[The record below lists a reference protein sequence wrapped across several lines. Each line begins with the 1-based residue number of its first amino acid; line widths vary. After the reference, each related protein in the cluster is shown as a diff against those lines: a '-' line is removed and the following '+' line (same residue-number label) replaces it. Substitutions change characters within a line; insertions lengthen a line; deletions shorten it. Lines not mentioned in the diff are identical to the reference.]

1 MVSHRKDN
9 FLSRQNSA
17 QDLCL
22 PVTYRKT
29 ENCIINRE
37 CQAFL
42 KRHQLDTFDSVFM
55 FKGGET
61 AKTLK
66 ERSVIRFE
74 VEDIDAT
81 KAFYLKRHN
90 LSFIGL
96 KRLFFLFFPDKAVS
110 EGIKEFKNI
119 CDFRKKKLATV
130 VPVAAGEK
138 FVNFFWV
145 ESFLLTE
152 DFSPFISLEDFVKKQ
167 PEFFTSRN
175 GKARK
180 QNLLKAIA
188 VFARRMHAQGLNHRD
203 FNTTHILVR
212 YNAAYHRPELA
223 VFDLQRV
230 DKARF
235 FRFRWIIKSLA
246 RVNYSLPKHIFS
258 NKDIIYLFK
267 AYKGKEKIGF
277 LDRCQWS
284 WINRKTE
291 KIRKHTGKIM
301 KSAIK

>member
-1 MVSHRKDN
+1 MVSHGKDN
-9 FLSRQNSA
+9 FLSRQNST

-22 PVTYRKT
+22 PVTYRKIK
-29 ENCIINRE
+29 NCIINRE
-37 CQAFL
+37 YQAFL
-42 KRHQLDTFDSVFM
+42 KRHQLDTFKPVFM

-81 KAFYLKRHN
+81 KTFYLKRHN

-96 KRLFFLFFPDKAVS
+96 KRLFFLFFPNKAVS

-119 CDFRKKKLATV
+119 CDFRKKNLATV

-152 DFSPFISLEDFVKKQ
+152 DFSPFIPLEDLVKEQ
-167 PEFFTSRN
+167 PEFFRDRN
-175 GKARK
+175 GKGRK
-180 QNLLKAIA
+180 QRLLREIA
-188 VFARRMHAQGLNHRD
+188 VFARRMHAQGFNHRD
-203 FNTTHILVR
+203 FNTTHILVK
-212 YNAAYHRPELA
+212 YSAADQSPELA

-230 DKARF
+230 NKNRLF
-235 FRFRWIIKSLA
+235 KFRWMIKSLA
-246 RVNYSLPKHIFS
+246 RVNYSLPRHMFS
-258 NKDIIYLFK
+258 NRDITYLFR
-267 AYKGKEKIGF
+267 AYKGKEKINL
-277 LDRCQWS
+277 LDRCQWF
-284 WINRKTE
+284 WINRKTG
-291 KIRKHTGKIM
+291 KIRKHTEKIM
-301 KSAIK
+301 KSTIK

>member
-1 MVSHRKDN
+1 MSHGKDN
-9 FLSRQNSA
+9 FLSRQNIT

-22 PVTYRKT
+22 PVTYSKT
-29 ENCIINRE
+29 KDCIINKE
-37 CQAFL
+37 YQAVL
-42 KRHQLDTFDSVFM
+42 KRHQLDTFNSVFM

-81 KAFYLKRHN
+81 KTFYLKRHN
-90 LSFIGL
+90 LSFIGP
-96 KRLFFLFFPDKAVS
+96 KRLVSLFFPNTAVS

-119 CDFRKKKLATV
+119 CNFRKKNLATV

-152 DFSPFISLEDFVKKQ
+152 DFSPFIPLEDFVKEQ
-167 PEFFTSRN
+167 PEFFK
-175 GKARK
+175 GRK
-180 QNLLKAIA
+180 QKLLKEIA
-188 VFARRMHAQGLNHRD
+188 VFARRMHAQGFNHRD
-203 FNTTHILVR
+203 FNTTHILVK
-212 YNAAYHRPELA
+212 YSSADQSPELA

-230 DKARF
+230 NKNRLF
-235 FRFRWIIKSLA
+235 KFRWMIKSLA
-246 RVNYSLPKHIFS
+246 RVNYSLPDHLFTV
-258 NKDIIYLFK
+258 KDIIYLFMS
-267 AYKGKEKIGF
+267 YKGKKEINF
-277 LDRCQWS
+277 LDRCQWF

-291 KIRKHTGKIM
+291 KIKKHTEK
-301 KSAIK
+301 K